1 MYPLLW
7 PVSYWHDVLENGS
20 QRGEGEEPPLRLPIL
35 LVLEVSRY
43 TTREKPST
51 LLNSTTRSNVD
62 LSRAQIV

>member
-35 LVLEVSRY
+35 L
-43 TTREKPST
+43 
-51 LLNSTTRSNVD
+51 NSTTGSNVD